1 MRRHLAQNPMSHKKS
16 DKRNY
21 SLVAFGRDEA
31 TRTPDPYV
39 PNVVRYQLR
48 YIPISGCNCSANR
61 EQKAGFMP
69 RCSLQSQAISKK
81 SAAKVRRFFEIR
93 AEKGSFFI
101 KWLYFPARIFM
112 SYLYCLRNWMYSS
125 QRETYWLVR
134 PAFFFSKSTSVAKA
148 AY

>member
-48 YIPISGCNCSANR
+48 YIPNAI
-61 EQKAGFMP
+61 KAGAMSVQTEC
-69 RCSLQSQAISKK
+69 R
-81 SAAKVRRFFEIR
+81 E
-93 AEKGSFFI
+93 SF
-101 KWLYFPARIFM
+101 L
-112 SYLYCLRNWMYSS
+112 C
-125 QRETYWLVR
+125 
-134 PAFFFSKSTSVAKA
+134 
-148 AY
+148 